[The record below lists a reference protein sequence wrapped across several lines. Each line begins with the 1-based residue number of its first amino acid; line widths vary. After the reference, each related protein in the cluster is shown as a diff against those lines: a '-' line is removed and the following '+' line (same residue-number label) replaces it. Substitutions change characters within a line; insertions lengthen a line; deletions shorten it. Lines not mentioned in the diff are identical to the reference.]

1 MYKVSTESSTPSSRD
16 STWNGKPAPS
26 PYLHKQL
33 DVTVSP
39 QAFDFVTGCP
49 VDLPGCC
56 FCSFSKLG
64 SRMIVGWRHA
74 GLWEAGANPALPRN
88 CKRGHRNRSLGIS
101 EKDNP
106 GKAGCSS
113 RMLGQ
118 SSFEQKAHIL
128 TRKARKPARTIT

>member
-64 SRMIVGWRHA
+64 SRMIVGQRHA

-88 CKRGHRNRSLGIS
+88 CKRGHRNRSLGLP
-101 EKDNP
+101 EETTP
-106 GKAGCSS
+106 GRPVVVAGCWAKAHSS
-113 RMLGQ
+113 
-118 SSFEQKAHIL
+118 EKAHIL
-128 TRKARKPARTIT
+128 TRKPGD